1 MSPKV
6 QTDAI
11 TELQEQLNRLAEY
24 VGMPEQQLKGEIS
37 GQTLE
42 EKSDFD
48 KELEKA
54 KVEML
59 SIAVV
64 DGAKLLKSIP
74 DFNENENEKDE
85 SSNII

>member
-74 DFNENENEKDE
+74 DFNEDEKDE

>member
-1 MSPKV
+1 MSPKE

-11 TELQEQLNRLAEY
+11 TKLQEQLNRLAEY

-74 DFNENENEKDE
+74 DCNEDEKDE